1 MSDNVSD
8 EEQQQQMQE
17 IFICADVWLEV
28 FAFIDPAELGL
39 KMALIS
45 DRFDRLILRATDG
58 NGAAIKRS
66 GERLPI
72 PQGPLPNKVTGFE
85 EIQISYVDQTVIEF
99 LQRIRRLFDSA
110 ETTVTIATFDDQSRS
125 WEIIRQKIWPLFK
138 DNIGRLSLNSSELD
152 RLQQFSPTVLLDCAK
167 LCLIDS
173 DGFCS
178 VFPPEDYDE
187 APSAQA
193 VAKWL
198 LTARGDGRPKIF
210 RDCFPAGVEELKGS
224 FVNASEPLNFIIT
237 FWIYDLAFALVPF
250 ELKNNRTG
258 ERLTLRRFNENFCF
272 LVRCPIVREEAKW
285 ANWEEEAT
293 ESRWSFWSRQWNR
306 IHIYFKDS
314 DIGDGILDENDE
326 GPSEP
331 KNLSFVRNLL
341 PNSRLFYFVPNC
353 SLAMAVMMRI
363 NSTVFDYVAWLFPW
377 FGLHFVHPFVEWSG
391 LLRSDPLAILR
402 EQLLKEVQER
412 KQQRERGQKPQASE
426 DFIDLFLEMESEE
439 QTVQK
444 HNGVFNKSAHSIEKK
459 NTSEE
464 IVMQLESFMLA
475 GFDTTANSL
484 SVVSHNLAFHP
495 EVQAKVQ
502 EEIDSICI
510 DEDPTYEQLSQLK
523 YTEAVVKET
532 LRLCPIGASVMNRI
546 CSQTTTLG
554 EHTVEEGTV
563 VIVDVLSVHR
573 DKNVWGEDAEQFRP
587 ERWLEEGRQLPPAYS
602 FGGGPRIC
610 IGMRLAMIEEKLALI
625 RILRKYSIVPCE
637 ATEKE
642 LDFCGQIVLTPKA
655 VTVALKLREEQ

>member
-1 MSDNVSD
+1 MVPIILQFALILLCSVVTFVAVAFKHRKYWLNRGIPSPTPKLISGNFDALFVSRPG
-8 EEQQQQMQE
+8 
-17 IFICADVWLEV
+17 IFQFRDWTAQFGKVYGIQYGWRNALV
-28 FAFIDPAELGL
+28 ISDPAMVHELLVTKFEYFHGRNL
-39 KMALIS
+39 SPIIGNVDSYKWIHMFFA
-45 DRFDRLILRATDG
+45 RGGRWKRLR
-58 NGAAIKRS
+58 
-66 GERLPI
+66 
-72 PQGPLPNKVTGFE
+72 
-85 EIQISYVDQTVIEF
+85 
-99 LQRIRRLFDSA
+99 
-110 ETTVTIATFDDQSRS
+110 TIANPAFSVTNLKKAMLLIDDSVKNAIVFLEEARNGGKAINIHRHFVEMTFDVISR
-125 WEIIRQKIWPLFK
+125 
-138 DNIGRLSLNSSELD
+138 
-152 RLQQFSPTVLLDCAK
+152 
-167 LCLIDS
+167 
-173 DGFCS
+173 
-178 VFPPEDYDE
+178 
-187 APSAQA
+187 
-193 VAKWL
+193 VAL
-198 LTARGDGRPKIF
+198 GQ
-210 RDCFPAGVEELKGS
+210 RD
-224 FVNASEPLNFIIT
+224 
-237 FWIYDLAFALVPF
+237 
-250 ELKNNRTG
+250 
-258 ERLTLRRFNENFCF
+258 
-272 LVRCPIVREEAKW
+272 
-285 ANWEEEAT
+285 
-293 ESRWSFWSRQWNR
+293 SRQFR
-306 IHIYFKDS
+306 TDQ
-314 DIGDGILDENDE
+314 
-326 GPSEP
+326 PQ
-331 KNLSFVRNLL
+331 
-341 PNSRLFYFVPNC
+341 
-353 SLAMAVMMRI
+353 LAMAAMMRI

-402 EQLLKEVQER
+402 KQLLKEVQER
-412 KQQRERGQKPQASE
+412 KQQRERGQKPQASV

-484 SVVSHNLAFHP
+484 SVVSRNLAFHP
-495 EVQAKVQ
+495 EVQAKAQ

-523 YTEAVVKET
+523 YTEAIVKET
-532 LRLCPIGASVMNRI
+532 LRLCPVGASVMNRI

-563 VIVDVLSVHR
+563 VVVDVLSVHR
-573 DKNVWGEDAEQFRP
+573 DKSVWGEDAEQFRP

-602 FGGGPRIC
+602 FGGGPRVC